1 MIKDNILY
9 KILVVE
15 DNVGDYVLVENMLQD
30 VITTPIITNAPDF
43 RSTCKIL
50 SSDDSAFDIVL
61 LDLSLPD
68 KSGQDLITAML
79 GLVKNCP
86 IIILTGY
93 GDIAL
98 SIKFISQ
105 GISDY
110 LIKDDL
116 NATTL
121 YKSIIYAIE
130 RRNLNVQLKESE
142 KVFSDLFYFS
152 QQPTIVYDPANF
164 KIVQAN
170 KATLD
175 YLGYTE
181 DEFLELTILDLKED
195 PEVERARENLK
206 HINDDNII
214 INRQISRYKKKNGEV
229 MDMEI
234 FSEPIVLNNKNFR
247 CIVAVNVTE
256 KMLHEQRML
265 KAIIK
270 TQEDER
276 YEIGRE
282 LHDNVGQILITA
294 LINLGMLK
302 KHINFDGIDWFEKT
316 KESMNLAVKEVRN
329 LSHRIAPNFADDTT
343 FFEATKRL
351 FSTFNADNTYEINLV
366 FEDKAKLFPLNVD
379 IQLSLYRI
387 LQEQLKNI
395 IKYAKA
401 QTIDL
406 EVSIDNNVLLMSL
419 TDDGTGFEKK
429 NVNEGI
435 GFANIKRRVE
445 ILSGTFEVFSSLG
458 NGCRIQVRIPLQ

>member
-195 PEVERARENLK
+195 SEVE
-206 HINDDNII
+206 
-214 INRQISRYKKKNGEV
+214 S
-229 MDMEI
+229 
-234 FSEPIVLNNKNFR
+234 
-247 CIVAVNVTE
+247 
-256 KMLHEQRML
+256 
-265 KAIIK
+265 
-270 TQEDER
+270 
-276 YEIGRE
+276 
-282 LHDNVGQILITA
+282 
-294 LINLGMLK
+294 
-302 KHINFDGIDWFEKT
+302 
-316 KESMNLAVKEVRN
+316 
-329 LSHRIAPNFADDTT
+329 
-343 FFEATKRL
+343 
-351 FSTFNADNTYEINLV
+351 
-366 FEDKAKLFPLNVD
+366 
-379 IQLSLYRI
+379 
-387 LQEQLKNI
+387 
-395 IKYAKA
+395 
-401 QTIDL
+401 
-406 EVSIDNNVLLMSL
+406 
-419 TDDGTGFEKK
+419 
-429 NVNEGI
+429 
-435 GFANIKRRVE
+435 
-445 ILSGTFEVFSSLG
+445 
-458 NGCRIQVRIPLQ
+458 